1 MGVCASR
8 QSPPHAEAGG
18 QRSAQD
24 WLAEALSIDPPDP
37 SPESGDALGVGGL
50 TGELS
55 AGWGGCQPGAPCP
68 PPCAHTAPCLGHLL
82 PQEAQRVHGAGS
94 LHLYLSGPPVCRR
107 LGLNQVCAGGRGS
120 LALSMYRPMIPGVQ
134 GGAHPGV
141 SGLLASVLRG
151 APQLCML
158 DSHLTSLSL
167 LSRVLGPKY
176 SHLPPPPRNVATAW
190 CQLGPHSLL
199 N

>member
-1 MGVCASR
+1 MCVCVLVAQSCPTLCPGGQGPPRTLISGRSWEVVGVCASR

-82 PQEAQRVHGAGS
+82 PQEAQRVHRAGS

-120 LALSMYRPMIPGVQ
+120 LALSTYRPMIPGVQ
-134 GGAHPGV
+134 GGPIQGCPGSWLQS
-141 SGLLASVLRG
+141 SGVLPSC
-151 APQLCML
+151 AC
-158 DSHLTSLSL
+158 LTVTSPL
-167 LSRVLGPKY
+167 
-176 SHLPPPPRNVATAW
+176 
-190 CQLGPHSLL
+190 
-199 N
+199 

>member
-1 MGVCASR
+1 MPAWCSLPTTLRTHSTLPGTPPPSGGPEGA
-8 QSPPHAEAGG
+8 QSWQPSSVPVWAPCVQEAGT
-18 QRSAQD
+18 Q
-24 WLAEALSIDPPDP
+24 P
-37 SPESGDALGVGGL
+37 SLCRRKG
-50 TGELS
+50 
-55 AGWGGCQPGAPCP
+55 QPGTF
-68 PPCAHTAPCLGHLL
+68 HVQTYDSW
-82 PQEAQRVHGAGS
+82 GA
-94 LHLYLSGPPVCRR
+94 R
-107 LGLNQVCAGGRGS
+107 
-120 LALSMYRPMIPGVQ
+120 
-134 GGAHPGV
+134 GAHPGL